1 MGIEDLKA
9 KQAEESGS
17 GAESAT
23 DIKKKLDRIEAKE
36 IFGAPSRLPK
46 EMMLDASDA
55 QARHPELHLRFVN
68 IKDPNK
74 AAGRLAEGYRR
85 LSDEEGGR
93 HLGDELALFGI
104 SREVVERKRELQRQR
119 NEMLLTQYKHEMEGA
134 VEAVAREL
142 RDRHGVN
149 VDTDRIF
156 IRG

>member
-9 KQAEESGS
+9 KQAEGS
-17 GAESAT
+17 TVTAAEV
-23 DIKKKLDRIEAKE
+23 KKKLERIEAKE

-55 QARHPELHLRFVN
+55 QEKHPDLHLRFVN

-104 SREVVERKRELQRQR
+104 SREVVERKREIQRQR

-149 VDTDRIF
+149 VDTDRLF